1 MRFEDLRVLLV
12 DENGCMRRQIGAMLR
27 QTGIFAIHE
36 AAHGLAGLDMLRH
49 GLPDLLMIGQVSD
62 SGDGIAF
69 ARLVRD
75 EISRSLP
82 IVLVAGYADLWRLDE
97 AKQAGV
103 TEFLVRPFA
112 MRALTQRIQRAAAF
126 NRKAALRVV

>member
-12 DENGCMRRQIGAMLR
+12 EENGSLRRQVGVMLR
-27 QTGIFAIHE
+27 QVGIQAFDE
-36 AAHGLAGLDMLRH
+36 TDSGLSGVDMLRDRQ
-49 GLPDLLMIGQVSD
+49 PDLLMVGDVPD

-75 EISRSLP
+75 EVSASLP
-82 IVLVAGYADLWRLDE
+82 IILVAGYADLWRLGE

-103 TEFLVRPFA
+103 TEFLVRPFTT
-112 MRALTQRIQRAAAF
+112 RALIQRLQRAAAF
-126 NRKAALRVV
+126 SRKGALRVV